1 MDNALLA
8 SFFASFSSEQSAF
21 ADAGHGR
28 NLLVGMVFQEL
39 QGVVDLCRLE
49 LFRAA
54 FTIIRVLAGNCF
66 PFLGTLN
73 DHVPLELSERQ
84 KNIPEQ
90 SADAVIAENAEIQ
103 YINRDPFVDEIGDQI
118 GGLGDGAG
126 KAV

>member
-1 MDNALLA
+1 M
-8 SFFASFSSEQSAF
+8 FFASFSSEQSAF

-28 NLLVGMVFQEL
+28 NLLIRMIFQEL

-49 LFRAA
+49 LLRAA

-66 PFLGTLN
+66 SFLGTLN
-73 DHVPLELSERQ
+73 DHVPLKLSERQ
-84 KNIPEQ
+84 KNIPKQ

-103 YINRDPFVDEIGDQI
+103 YIDRNTFVYEIGDQVR
-118 GGLGDGAG
+118 GLGNGAG